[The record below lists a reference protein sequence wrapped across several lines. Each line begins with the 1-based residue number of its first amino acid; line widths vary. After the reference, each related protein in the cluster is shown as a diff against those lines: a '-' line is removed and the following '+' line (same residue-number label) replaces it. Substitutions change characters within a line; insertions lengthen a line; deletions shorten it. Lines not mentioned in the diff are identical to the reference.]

1 MKSSKIFTILLSACF
16 TCLVAQSSHARDTV
30 ANGKK
35 LYMQGCTGCH
45 NTDIHTRP
53 NKIIFSK
60 QAIIKRVKFCDTM
73 AGNKFNDEQISDI
86 AEYLNQTF
94 YKYDD

>member
-1 MKSSKIFTILLSACF
+1 MKSSKTCAFLLLIGPASFIPQQA
-16 TCLVAQSSHARDTV
+16 LANDAV

-35 LYMQGCTGCH
+35 LYQQGCTGCH
-45 NTDIHTRP
+45 NTEIHTRP

-60 QAIIKRVKFCDTM
+60 KAIIKRVKFCDTM
-73 AGNKFNDEQISDI
+73 AGNHFNDKQISDI
-86 AEYLNQTF
+86 AEYLNQSF